1 MELAAEANKEGA
13 VALCSRFFDKS
24 IASIVAA
31 ICSYIDPSYV
41 STVAYATEL
50 NILAQT
56 GSPTA
61 AEFARQALCG
71 GVAPSTINDHLFKLV
86 EKSSQEKLSF
96 PSSGNLIVADDN
108 NSTNYK
114 GSKTARGGTS
124 VLNRPM
130 NDLDEHGGLH
140 LLVPI

>member
-1 MELAAEANKEGA
+1 MLPPPLSLFRNYCFTGSTDSLQQERPRFLAYLSRAMELAAEDKKEGA
-13 VALCSRFFDKS
+13 VALRSRFFDKS

-31 ICSYIDPSYV
+31 ICSYIDPSYI

-71 GVAPSTINDHLFKLV
+71 GVAPSTSTLT
-86 EKSSQEKLSF
+86 SSSLWRSRPRRSCRFLPPET
-96 PSSGNLIVADDN
+96 SS
-108 NSTNYK
+108 
-114 GSKTARGGTS
+114 
-124 VLNRPM
+124 
-130 NDLDEHGGLH
+130 
-140 LLVPI
+140 